1 MAIKVGGTTVIDDS
15 RALTNIA
22 SVDATTVAALGTAGV
37 GGGGGVVSMQAS
49 GGNISTG
56 DFVSLNTDG
65 TITAIDVAGG
75 DNVVK
80 ISLNPNAQINS
91 SDWHFLMDAQ
101 YDSANSRL
109 ICLVYSKPNNYA
121 AITIGTVSN
130 GKVTAWTSNTELH
143 SNDPATYDHKNGN
156 LVYNST
162 NNFWLATFTRYSPGE
177 WLHHAAFTVNSS
189 NVVTK
194 LSDVEIGNYYWTTSK
209 NARSNWDSSLNRFI
223 SGSWSEGNLAAK
235 FKNFN
240 YSTASSSPQSNVNE
254 VTINDLRR
262 YGSTNGPAGV
272 IMTAYTDGNT
282 FTDLRLRAF
291 YPSTA
296 GNAPSSSSATGILTG
311 NSYNV
316 YRNPVLAYND
326 DDDEYVCLYPQTDP
340 TYGIWCIPFK
350 FNKSTNSFTTNS
362 AVKIASDI
370 TNNDEKFS
378 VVWDSNRQR
387 YVMSFD
393 GSGVFGTNST
403 INVAS
408 FTASATTGTV
418 STATYDYLAF
428 TNDRT
433 NRLFYNDAL
442 GSFLNP
448 DQHANLIS
456 GAQTR
461 VPTWAGIAKENIT
474 SGSSGDI
481 FVLSGVSPDQSGLTP
496 RSVYYLDPATNA
508 LTTTATDTYKIGK
521 ALTSTK
527 LLITEGNA

>member
-15 RALTNIA
+15 RQLSNIT

-75 DNVVK
+75 DNVIK
-80 ISLNPNAQINS
+80 ISLNPNAQIS
-91 SDWHFLMDAQ
+91 TSDWFFLMDAQ

-109 ICLVYSKPNNYA
+109 ICLVYSKPNNFA
-121 AITIGTVSN
+121 AITVGTVSN
-130 GKVTAWTSNTELH
+130 GEVTAWTSNTELH
-143 SNDPATYDHKNGN
+143 SDDTMAYDHKNGN

-162 NNFWLATFTRYSPGE
+162 NNFWLATFTVYGGGE
-177 WLHHAAFTVNSS
+177 WVHHAAFTVNSS

-194 LSDVEIGNYYWTTSK
+194 LSDAEIGNFYWTSSK
-209 NARSNWDSSLNRFI
+209 NARSNWDSSLNRYITGAF
-223 SGSWSEGNLAAK
+223 SDGNAAAK

-240 YSTASSSPQSNVNE
+240 YSTASSSPDSNTNE
-254 VTINDLRR
+254 ITINDLKR

-282 FTDLRLRAF
+282 YTDLRLRAF

-311 NSYNV
+311 NSYSV
-316 YRNPVLAYND
+316 FKHPILAYND
-326 DDDEYVCLYPQTDP
+326 DDDEYVCLYSQNSP

-350 FNKSTNSFTTNS
+350 YNKSTNTITTNS

-370 TNNDEKFS
+370 NTNDEKFS
-378 VVWDSNRQR
+378 VVWDSGRQR
-387 YVMSFD
+387 YVMSTD
-393 GSGVFGTNST
+393 GTGVFGTSNSL
-403 INVAS
+403 NVGS

-418 STATYDYLAF
+418 STATFEFVAF
-428 TNDRT
+428 TNDRS
-433 NRLFYNDAL
+433 NRYFYNDAL
-442 GSFLNP
+442 GSFLAYNQGT
-448 DQHANLIS
+448 DLVS

-481 FVLSGVSPDQSGLTP
+481 FVLSGVSPNQSGLTP
-496 RSVYYLDPATNA
+496 RSIYYLDPATNA
-508 LTTTATDTYKIGK
+508 LTTTTTDTYKIGK

-527 LLITEGNA
+527 LLITEGND